1 MSNKERKPRGR
12 YTIEELLEGFDQ
24 KAWDEYRKTEEFQAW
39 VNMEPVGRERFWEYE
54 EKKDKDS

>member
-39 VNMEPVGRERFWEYE
+39 VNMEPVGRERFWEY
-54 EKKDKDS
+54 DCNFF